1 MLDLTTFL
9 QDKGSLEHLFSTLK
23 VFEGCSGLKLNKD
36 KTEAYW
42 LGSSHNC
49 NESLEIET
57 VNKPMKIL
65 GIYFTYNSRLKN
77 ELNFDAT
84 LKSLKKTLNN
94 WQWRN
99 LTVLGKIQ
107 IIKTFAMPKLL
118 FRASVLTFDK
128 DFLKK
133 LSTALFNFL
142 WKGKD
147 KIKRLALVSD
157 YSDGGLKMPHLE
169 STIKTQ
175 RIMCLKKFIE
185 NYQSP
190 WKVILSHHLKS
201 HGDKFLLHCNYDVAD
216 LPKSLPKFYRECFEA
231 WATLTEKQPSSRD
244 HVLEQILWNNKHLRI
259 DDKTR
264 FCKKSFM
271 AGISR
276 IKDIFLPN
284 GKLKPWNFF
293 SDKGL
298 NLNNYF
304 LILGLS
310 KALPGSWRAL
320 LNSGTTCCSQIPDS
334 NSTDFTEFI
343 FHSKTGDINLIQ
355 LTSKKLYW
363 ILVDDIRVHPT
374 ARLKYNSIYNDQAF
388 NWKQIYL
395 IPHKVLLPNILWF
408 LYFLSSR

>member
-1 MLDLTTFL
+1 
-9 QDKGSLEHLFSTLK
+9 
-23 VFEGCSGLKLNKD
+23 
-36 KTEAYW
+36 
-42 LGSSHNC
+42 
-49 NESLEIET
+49 
-57 VNKPMKIL
+57 
-65 GIYFTYNSRLKN
+65 
-77 ELNFDAT
+77 
-84 LKSLKKTLNN
+84 
-94 WQWRN
+94 
-99 LTVLGKIQ
+99 
-107 IIKTFAMPKLL
+107 
-118 FRASVLTFDK
+118 
-128 DFLKK
+128 
-133 LSTALFNFL
+133 
-142 WKGKD
+142 
-147 KIKRLALVSD
+147 
-157 YSDGGLKMPHLE
+157 MPHLE

-175 RIMCLKKFIE
+175 RIMRLKKFIE
-185 NYQSP
+185 NYQSL

-244 HVLEQILWNNKHLRI
+244 HVMEQILWNNKHLRI
-259 DDKTR
+259 DDKPQ

-276 IKDIFLPN
+276 IEDIFLPN

-334 NSTDFTEFI
+334 NSTGFTEFI

-374 ARLKYNSIYNDQAF
+374 ATLKYNSMDNDQDF

-395 IPHKVLLPNILWF
+395 IPHKVTLDIRTRIFQYKLLNRIVYTNKLLVSSWT
-408 LYFLSSR
+408 LLSVRSVVSMKNPSSICSYIVDSAKTFGCK